1 MANDV
6 TPITNIANIF
16 QAPPERP
23 ASSFNFEKL
32 AADFGKS
39 RNTDWTVGESF
50 LCLLLTAVSVD
61 GVFSREEQEEVKAL
75 LMRSRALKS
84 MNQTQLAQANTVIQ
98 KRLAERKDGLE
109 EACLALPSEMRLSA
123 FAHCVDIILSDG
135 NLAPAEADYLNR
147 ITGFLA
153 LTPEDAKRIM
163 EVLLIK
169 NRF

>member
-1 MANDV
+1 MATDSSQV
-6 TPITNIANIF
+6 INIF

-23 ASSFNFEKL
+23 PQSSFNLEKL

-39 RNTDWTVGESF
+39 RNTDWTVGEAF

-61 GVFSREEQEEVKAL
+61 GVFAREEQEEVKAL

-84 MNQTQLAQANTVIQ
+84 MNQSQLAQANAVIQ
-98 KRLAERKDGLE
+98 KRLAERKNGLE
-109 EACLALPSEMRLSA
+109 EACTALPGDMRLPV

-135 NLAPAEADYLNR
+135 NLAPVEADYLNR
-147 ITGFLA
+147 ITSMLDLPA
-153 LTPEDAKRIM
+153 DDAKRVM